1 MAGKK
6 TAPPKPAAG
15 DAERR
20 RSRAESEM
28 RAVLDAAVD
37 AVVIIDRHGR
47 IETFNRAAE
56 RMFGYAAQDVL
67 GHNVSMLMPEPD
79 RSRHDA
85 YLDSY
90 LHTGQARIIGRGRE
104 VTAQHRDGS
113 VFPVSLAVGRIE
125 GDEPR
130 FVGFLHDLSD
140 HKRVEAAAHQA
151 QERVAQFARLSTM
164 GEMAAGL
171 AHEINQP
178 LTAVATYAQAVQR
191 MIDRPDVDPDE
202 INHALAQIT
211 AQALRAGDVIQRL
224 RAFVRNRDTR
234 REPTDMAKLVRDTL
248 TFAGP
253 DARVNEVRLAAE
265 LPGKLPPVTC
275 DPIQIQ
281 QVLLNLIRNAIDA
294 TNEIQATQRDVTVRM
309 IRADAAEIEIRVED
323 HGKGVS
329 EEVARRIGDP
339 FFTTKSTGT
348 GLGVAISRSIVR
360 AHGGKL
366 GHRPT
371 PGGGATFHFTLPVG
385 PGSNT

>member
-1 MAGKK
+1 
-6 TAPPKPAAG
+6 
-15 DAERR
+15 
-20 RSRAESEM
+20 
-28 RAVLDAAVD
+28 
-37 AVVIIDRHGR
+37 
-47 IETFNRAAE
+47 
-56 RMFGYAAQDVL
+56 
-67 GHNVSMLMPEPD
+67 
-79 RSRHDA
+79 
-85 YLDSY
+85 
-90 LHTGQARIIGRGRE
+90 
-104 VTAQHRDGS
+104 
-113 VFPVSLAVGRIE
+113 IE

-234 REPTDMAKLVRDTL
+234 REPTDMAKLLRDTL

-253 DARVNEVRLAAE
+253 DARVNEVRLTAE
-265 LPGKLPPVTC
+265 VPGDFPPVTC

-294 TNEIQATQRDVTVRM
+294 TNEIRVAQRDVTVRM
-309 IRADAAEIEIRVED
+309 TRADAADIEISVED

-348 GLGVAISRSIVR
+348 GLGVASVADRSTR
-360 AHGGKL
+360 WQTGA
-366 GHRPT
+366 PAN
-371 PGGGATFHFTLPVG
+371 PGGGATFHFTLPVA
-385 PGSNT
+385 PGATHANMFRTALSSTTTGGSHLAAAADPLIGLPVDTFESAQDFWPVSPSGLAVVLDIRMPGMSGWSCSRS

>member
-1 MAGKK
+1 MSRN
-6 TAPPKPAAG
+6 APAPDRPAAA
-15 DAERR
+15 DAAPR

-37 AVVIIDRHGR
+37 AVIIIDGR
-47 IETFNRAAE
+47 GLIETFNRAAE
-56 RMFGYAAQDVL
+56 RMFGFEADEIL
-67 GHNVSMLMPEPD
+67 GQNISRLMPEPD
-79 RSRHDA
+79 RSNHDG
-85 YLDSY
+85 YLETY
-90 LHTGQARIIGRGRE
+90 LRTGRARIIGRGRE

-113 VFPVSLAVGRIE
+113 VFPVSLAVGRID

-130 FVGFLHDLSD
+130 FVGFLHDLSE

-191 MIDRPDVDPDE
+191 MIDRPEVDPEE

-234 REPTDMAKLVRDTL
+234 QELVDMGRLVRDTL

-253 DARVNEVRLAAE
+253 DARVNEVRLQAE
-265 LPGKLPPVTC
+265 LTEVPSITC

-281 QVLLNLIRNAIDA
+281 QVMLNLIRNAIDA
-294 TNEIQATQRDVTVRM
+294 TNEVRDTLREVTVR
-309 IRADAAEIEIRVED
+309 ILRTSATEIEISVED

-329 EEVARRIGDP
+329 EDVARRLGDP

-385 PGSNT
+385 PGSKA

>member
-1 MAGKK
+1 MSRN
-6 TAPPKPAAG
+6 APAPDRPAAA
-15 DAERR
+15 DAAPR

-37 AVVIIDRHGR
+37 AVIIIDGR
-47 IETFNRAAE
+47 GLIETFNRAAE
-56 RMFGYAAQDVL
+56 RMFGFEADEIL
-67 GHNVSMLMPEPD
+67 GQNISRLMPEPD
-79 RSRHDA
+79 RSNHDG
-85 YLDSY
+85 YLETY
-90 LHTGQARIIGRGRE
+90 LRTGRARIIGRGRE

-113 VFPVSLAVGRIE
+113 VFPVSLAVGRID

-130 FVGFLHDLSD
+130 FVGFLHDLSE

-191 MIDRPDVDPDE
+191 MIDRPEVDPEE

-234 REPTDMAKLVRDTL
+234 QELVDMGRLVRDTL

-253 DARVNEVRLAAE
+253 DARVNEVRLQAE
-265 LPGKLPPVTC
+265 LTEVPSITC

-281 QVLLNLIRNAIDA
+281 QVMLNLIRNAIDA
-294 TNEIQATQRDVTVRM
+294 TNEVRDTLREVTVR
-309 IRADAAEIEIRVED
+309 ILRTSATEIEISVED

-329 EEVARRIGDP
+329 EDVARRLGDP
-339 FFTTKSTGT
+339 FFTTKSAGT

-385 PGSNT
+385 PGSKA

>member
-1 MAGKK
+1 MSRN
-6 TAPPKPAAG
+6 APAPDRPAAA
-15 DAERR
+15 DAAPR

-37 AVVIIDRHGR
+37 AVIIIDGR
-47 IETFNRAAE
+47 GLIETFNRAAE
-56 RMFGYAAQDVL
+56 RMFGFEADEIL
-67 GHNVSMLMPEPD
+67 GQNISRLMPEPD
-79 RSRHDA
+79 RSNHDG
-85 YLDSY
+85 YLETY
-90 LHTGQARIIGRGRE
+90 LRTGRARIIGRGRE

-113 VFPVSLAVGRIE
+113 VFPVSLAVGRID

-130 FVGFLHDLSD
+130 FVGFLHDLSE

-191 MIDRPDVDPDE
+191 MIDRPEVDPEE

-234 REPTDMAKLVRDTL
+234 QELVDMGRLVRDTL

-253 DARVNEVRLAAE
+253 DARVNEVRLQAE
-265 LPGKLPPVTC
+265 ITEVPSITC

-281 QVLLNLIRNAIDA
+281 QVMLNLIRNAIDA
-294 TNEIQATQRDVTVRM
+294 TNEVRDTLREVTVR
-309 IRADAAEIEIRVED
+309 ILRTSATEIEISVED

-329 EEVARRIGDP
+329 EDVARRLGDP
-339 FFTTKSTGT
+339 FFTTKSAGT

-385 PGSNT
+385 PGSKA

>member
-1 MAGKK
+1 
-6 TAPPKPAAG
+6 
-15 DAERR
+15 
-20 RSRAESEM
+20 M

-37 AVVIIDRHGR
+37 AVIIIDGR
-47 IETFNRAAE
+47 GLIETFNRAAE
-56 RMFGYAAQDVL
+56 RMFGFEADEIL
-67 GHNVSMLMPEPD
+67 GQNISRLMPEPD
-79 RSRHDA
+79 RSNHDG
-85 YLDSY
+85 YLETY
-90 LHTGQARIIGRGRE
+90 LRTGRARIIGRGRE

-113 VFPVSLAVGRIE
+113 VFPVSLAVGRID

-130 FVGFLHDLSD
+130 FVGFLHDLSE

-191 MIDRPDVDPDE
+191 MIDRPEVDPEE

-234 REPTDMAKLVRDTL
+234 QELVDMGRLVRDTL

-253 DARVNEVRLAAE
+253 DARVNEVRLQAE
-265 LPGKLPPVTC
+265 LTEVPSITC

-281 QVLLNLIRNAIDA
+281 QVMLNLIRNAIDA
-294 TNEIQATQRDVTVRM
+294 TNEVRDTLREVTVR
-309 IRADAAEIEIRVED
+309 ILRTSATEIEISVED

-329 EEVARRIGDP
+329 EDVARRLGDP
-339 FFTTKSTGT
+339 FFTTKSAGT

-385 PGSNT
+385 PGSKA

>member
-253 DARVNEVRLAAE
+253 DARVNEIRLAAE

-294 TNEIQATQRDVTVRM
+294 TNEIQAAQRDVTVRM
-309 IRADAAEIEIRVED
+309 IRADAAEIEISVED

>member
-1 MAGKK
+1 MSRN
-6 TAPPKPAAG
+6 APAPDRPAAAG
-15 DAERR
+15 AAPR

-37 AVVIIDRHGR
+37 AVIIIDGR
-47 IETFNRAAE
+47 GLIETFNRAAE
-56 RMFGYAAQDVL
+56 RMFGFEADEIL
-67 GHNVSMLMPEPD
+67 GQNISRLMPEPD
-79 RSRHDA
+79 RSNHDGYIET
-85 YLDSY
+85 YLR
-90 LHTGQARIIGRGRE
+90 TGQAHIIGRGRE

-130 FVGFLHDLSD
+130 FVGFLHDLSE

-191 MIDRPDVDPDE
+191 MIDRPEVDPEE

-234 REPTDMAKLVRDTL
+234 QELVDMGRLVRDTL

-253 DARVNEVRLAAE
+253 DARVNEVRLQAE
-265 LPGKLPPVTC
+265 LTEVPSITC

-281 QVLLNLIRNAIDA
+281 QVMLNLIRNAIDA
-294 TNEIQATQRDVTVRM
+294 TNEVRDTLREVTVR
-309 IRADAAEIEIRVED
+309 ILRTSSTEIEISVED

-329 EEVARRIGDP
+329 EDIAQRLGDP
-339 FFTTKSTGT
+339 FFTTKSAGT

-385 PGSNT
+385 PGSKA